1 MKYSENPRFDLKSFK
16 AISQAIS
23 TYEDLQL
30 LFQHLVEGICRSFK
44 IKGSSILLYDENEEQ
59 LFRVSSYGLSEDY
72 LNKGA
77 LFMDEE
83 YQEFLKGQVIV
94 VDDLKKDSRVQYV
107 KAATDEGI
115 ISIHSIPIQSQ
126 NTIIGLL
133 KNYHSNAI
141 VPHEEDLDSM
151 SVLMQQL
158 GLVIELNG
166 LRNLVSSIKSA
177 MEKLPS
183 HVIRGN

>member
-1 MKYSENPRFDLKSFK
+1 MKYSENPRFDLKSYK

-59 LFRVSSYGLSEDY
+59 LFRVSSHGLSDEY
-72 LNKGA
+72 LHKGVIY
-77 LFMDEE
+77 MDDE
-83 YQEFLKGQVIV
+83 YQEFLKGRVIV
-94 VDDLKKDSRVQYV
+94 VDDLTKDSRVQYV

-115 ISIHSIPIQSQ
+115 VAIHSIPIWSK
-126 NTIIGLL
+126 NTIIGIL
-133 KNYHSNAI
+133 KNYHSNSI

-151 SVLMQQL
+151 SVLMHQL

-166 LRNLVSSIKSA
+166 LRNLVSSVKSA
-177 MEKLPS
+177 MESLPS
-183 HVIRGN
+183 HLLSGM